1 MRLLPIAISKVIPAV
16 LLTALCAM
24 LLGGCATPT
33 VEPHHFL
40 DEETAATITMVA
52 EPWIFIGDQ
61 IAYAAKDRGY
71 LNLFGVDVNRM
82 GTHRQYIAA
91 LVSTPPAL
99 SDPSKLTLE
108 LRGGGQTLTLQPTM
122 EETRKLGFV
131 KPLAPAYSPAARWWY
146 FPVTKEILGTI
157 MRSTDLD
164 VAVVAVDTRMVY
176 TKWRDGSAEIA
187 ELTAVLP

>member
-1 MRLLPIAISKVIPAV
+1 MRLLPIAIPKVIPAA
-16 LLTALCAM
+16 LLATV
-24 LLGGCATPT
+24 LGGCATPT
-33 VEPHHFL
+33 VAPHHYL

-52 EPWIFIGDQ
+52 EPWTFIGDQ
-61 IAYAAKDRGY
+61 VAYAAKDRGY

-82 GTHRQYIAA
+82 GAHRQYIAA
-91 LVSTPPAL
+91 LVSTPPL
-99 SDPSKLTLE
+99 LKDPSQLTLE
-108 LRGGGQTLTLQPTM
+108 LRGGGQALTLQPTM

-146 FPVTKEILGTI
+146 FPVTKDILGTI

-164 VAVVAVDTRMVY
+164 VTVVAGDTRMIY